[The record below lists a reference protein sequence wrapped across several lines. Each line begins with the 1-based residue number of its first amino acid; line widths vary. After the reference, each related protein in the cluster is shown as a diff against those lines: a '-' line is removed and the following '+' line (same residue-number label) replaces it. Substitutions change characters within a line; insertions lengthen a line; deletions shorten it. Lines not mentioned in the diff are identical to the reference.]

1 MNRLKDILKRKAE
14 IKAELQ
20 NEDITMERMDELEKE
35 LRSLNDEENQLE
47 ERSKKAKTIFNMLGD
62 DKKIPKDDKE
72 KRMKGT
78 DVFNSVE
85 YRNAFM
91 DYVTKGTKLPEEFR
105 SGTNTLTSD
114 VGAIIPTETLNKIV
128 EKIEAYGMI
137 LPLVTRTSFK
147 TGLTIPTSSAKPV
160 ATWVNEGEGSA
171 KQSKSTGT
179 LVFTHHKLRCA
190 VSVSLEVEN
199 MAWSAF
205 EATLLSNI
213 TEAMAKAV
221 ESAIIN
227 GDGNT
232 MPKGILTE
240 TGAKV
245 TGAITYKNICA
256 AEGKLPIEYEDN
268 AVWVMSKNTFMNDVV
283 GMVDAQGQPVARVNY
298 GLGGKPERFLL
309 GRTVVLTNYIPEEG
323 PSAFLFD
330 FSDYVLNT
338 NFNIALKIYEDNDT
352 DDIVRKS
359 IMVCDG
365 KVVDASSLVVI
376 SKA

>member
-1 MNRLKDILKRKAE
+1 MNRLKEIFTRKEE
-14 IKAELQ
+14 IKTELQ
-20 NEDITMERMDELEKE
+20 NEEITMERMDELEAE
-35 LRSLNDEENQLE
+35 LRSLNEEEKAIE
-47 ERSKKAKTIFNMLGD
+47 ERSAKAKQMFNMLGGTKEI
-62 DKKIPKDDKE
+62 KKDEGE
-72 KRMKGT
+72 KRMKDT
-78 DVFNSVE
+78 DLFNSVE

-91 DYVTKGTKLPEEFR
+91 DYVTKGTKLPTEYR
-105 SGTNTLTSD
+105 SGTNTLTTD

-128 EKIEAYGMI
+128 EKIESYGMI
-137 LPLVTRTSFK
+137 LPLVTRTNFK

-160 ATWVNEGEGSA
+160 ATWVNEGAGST

-227 GDGNT
+227 GDDST

-245 TGAITYKNICA
+245 IGDITYKNICA
-256 AEGKLPIEYEDN
+256 AEGKLPVEYEDN

-283 GMVDAQGQPVARVNY
+283 GMVDAQEQPVARVNY

-309 GRTVVLTNYIPEEG
+309 GRTVVLTNYLPEEG

-330 FSDYVLNT
+330 FADYVLNT
-338 NFNIALKIYEDNDT
+338 NFNIALKIYEDNET

-359 IMVCDG
+359 ILVCDG